1 MAMMRTRG
9 TLEIIFFVDREAR
22 YDNTI
27 ITVAFMVSLV
37 FVCNDVRRYKSNNR
51 PLEVFNGFDPV
62 QRHRLGEG
70 EGGSIL

>member
-1 MAMMRTRG
+1 MAMMGLRG

-37 FVCNDVRRYKSNNR
+37 FVFN
-51 PLEVFNGFDPV
+51 EVTGARNQTTD
-62 QRHRLGEG
+62 H
-70 EGGSIL
+70 